1 MKISSISNDGMDSM
15 IKSCHEHESLFTR
28 IRHALRTLFMMH
40 DKTMVAIVLSEAGDV
55 EGAKA
60 LLGKHDK

>member
-1 MKISSISNDGMDSM
+1 MKISSIPNGSMDSM
-15 IKSCHEHESLFTR
+15 NNSCHVHEPLFTR
-28 IRHALRTLFMMH
+28 LRHALRNLFMMH
-40 DKTMVAIVLSEAGDV
+40 DKTMIAIVLSEAGDV